1 MTVHD
6 NSWRI
11 RCIFCPLLT
20 LFSCSFSSKTT
31 KKLYQQALLRKPYD
45 AIIVPG
51 SPFENGKWSRT
62 MKGRI
67 YWSKFLYDQG
77 VTRNIIYSG
86 AAVYTPYV
94 EAEIMAQYAIAIGVP
109 KDHVYC
115 ETLAE
120 HSTENVYYSF
130 ELARKLGFKTIA
142 IASDPFQTRLLRR
155 FARKKVSD
163 TIGLIPMVEDRMV
176 NMEPEMRDPEINSEK
191 AFQKDFVSIKN
202 REGFWKRWR
211 GTLGKNIDRNTDSKP

>member
-1 MTVHD
+1 
-6 NSWRI
+6 
-11 RCIFCPLLT
+11 
-20 LFSCSFSSKTT
+20 
-31 KKLYQQALLRKPYD
+31 
-45 AIIVPG
+45 
-51 SPFENGKWSRT
+51 

-67 YWSKFLYDQG
+67 YWSKFLYDHE

-86 AAVYTPYV
+86 AAVYSAYV
-94 EAEIMAQYAIAIGVP
+94 EAEIMAQYAVALGIP
-109 KDHVYC
+109 KEHVYS

-130 ELARKLGFKTIA
+130 KLAGKLGFKTIA

-163 TIGLIPMVEDRMV
+163 TIGLIPMVEDSMV

-211 GTLGKNIDRNTDSKP
+211 GTLGKNIDRSTDSRP

>member
-11 RCIFCPLLT
+11 PCIFCPLLT
-20 LFSCSFSSKTT
+20 LFSCSFSSKAT
-31 KKLYQQALLRKPYD
+31 KKLYQQALQKKPYD

-51 SPFENGKWSRT
+51 SPFENGMWSRT

-94 EAEIMAQYAIAIGVP
+94 EAEIMAQYAVAVGIP
-109 KDHVYC
+109 KEHVYS

-130 ELARKLGFKTIA
+130 KLARKLGFKTIA
-142 IASDPFQTRLLRR
+142 IASDPFQTRLLQR

-163 TIGLIPMVEDRMV
+163 TIGLIPMVEDSMV
-176 NMEPEMRDPEINSEK
+176 NMEPEMRDPEINPEK
-191 AFQKDFVSIKN
+191 AFQNDFVSIKN

-211 GTLGKNIDRNTDSKP
+211 GTLGKNIDRNKDSKP